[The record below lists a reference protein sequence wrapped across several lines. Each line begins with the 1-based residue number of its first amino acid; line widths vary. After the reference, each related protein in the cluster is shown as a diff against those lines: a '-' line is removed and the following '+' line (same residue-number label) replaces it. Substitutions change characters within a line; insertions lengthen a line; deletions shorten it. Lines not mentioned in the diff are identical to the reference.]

1 MTDILTQLEATI
13 AERIRSADSQSS
25 YVAQLSQHGLNKI
38 LEKVGEESIETILA
52 AKDAHNDQTQEHVVN
67 ETADL
72 VFHLLVMLAELG
84 IPFEEVT
91 NTLAR
96 RMGVSGIEEK
106 AARGRKE

>member
-1 MTDILTQLEATI
+1 
-13 AERIRSADSQSS
+13 
-25 YVAQLSQHGLNKI
+25 
-38 LEKVGEESIETILA
+38 
-52 AKDAHNDQTQEHVVN
+52 
-67 ETADL
+67 
-72 VFHLLVMLAELG
+72 MLAELG